1 MGWKEEEEDEWTG
14 LDGRSPVHP
23 FIRHSL
29 IRSLVVVVVV
39 IPTPPPAL
47 THKYRIMTDAGLIG
61 PLAEAASAAVALV
74 AVYAARPARGLATGC
89 QWRRGSD

>member
-1 MGWKEEEEDEWTG
+1 MSGLDWT
-14 LDGRSPVHP
+14 DGRSPVHP
-23 FIRHSL
+23 SIRHSL

-39 IPTPPPAL
+39 VILTPPAL

>member
-1 MGWKEEEEDEWTG
+1 MSGLDWT
-14 LDGRSPVHP
+14 DGRSPVHP

-29 IRSLVVVVVV
+29 IRSLVVVV
-39 IPTPPPAL
+39 ILTPPAL